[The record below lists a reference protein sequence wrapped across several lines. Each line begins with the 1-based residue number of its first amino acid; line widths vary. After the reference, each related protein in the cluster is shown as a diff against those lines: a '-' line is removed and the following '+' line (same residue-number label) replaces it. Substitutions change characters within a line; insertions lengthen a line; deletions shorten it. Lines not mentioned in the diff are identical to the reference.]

1 MKYVLVTG
9 AFGGMGKAVVNLLV
23 KKGFKVIAID
33 KNVEPSTEN
42 IISIKT
48 DLTSSSDVDNAF
60 LTVKN
65 VVNDKIFAII
75 HLAGTYTLN
84 SLVEM
89 DEEEFVKTFNVNLF
103 SVFRVNKTFLP
114 LLQDKGRI
122 IITTSELAPLS
133 PLPFT
138 GLYAVSKKALD
149 AYAYSLAMELQ
160 LLNVKV
166 SVLRPGAVKTDMLN
180 VSTKKLNDFCENTK
194 LYSCNARRFKKIVD
208 GVESKHVSAEILAKK
223 IGKIIDCK
231 RPKLIYKLNRNPLLI
246 IFNRLPKKLQLRII
260 KKILS

>member
-208 GVESKHVSAEILAKK
+208 SVESKHVSVEILAKK

>member
-60 LTVKN
+60 LTVKK

-208 GVESKHVSAEILAKK
+208 SVESKHVSAEILAKK

>member
-208 GVESKHVSAEILAKK
+208 SVESKHVSAEILAKK

>member
-65 VVNDKIFAII
+65 TVNDKIFAII

-160 LLNVKV
+160 LLKINV

-180 VSTKKLNDFCENTK
+180 VSTKKLSDFCENTK